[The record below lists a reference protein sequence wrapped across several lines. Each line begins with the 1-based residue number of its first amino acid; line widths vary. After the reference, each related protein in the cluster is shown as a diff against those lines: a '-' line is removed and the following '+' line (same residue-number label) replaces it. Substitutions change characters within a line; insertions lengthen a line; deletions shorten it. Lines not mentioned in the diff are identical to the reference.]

1 LLQLRDFTDEKSC
14 TSAPDG
20 WVSDVAPSNLYLAR
34 LFCPG
39 EPRNDDSSSFAQMRT
54 LALVMAGGQGTRL
67 HPLTRDRAK
76 PAVPF
81 GGKYRIIDFV
91 LSNLVNSGIYAI
103 YVLVQWRSQSLIE
116 HLKDGWQFGGMLP
129 DHFVIPVPAQMRM
142 GETWYQGTADA
153 IFQNLNLLDDTKP
166 DLVAVFGAD
175 HIYRM
180 DIQQMIEFHMDR
192 KAAVTVATLPVAVD
206 EANQFGIV
214 QVDSGLR
221 VSSFVEK
228 PDNPAQMPGAPGRS
242 LASMGNYLFN
252 PEVLREALI
261 EDSITENSNHDFGRD
276 LIPALINRVPVYA
289 YNFMT
294 NRIRGDSELNLS
306 YWRDVGTLDAYFEAN
321 MDLRDARPHLN
332 MYNPYWPLRTA
343 YFDQPPA
350 KFVFDENGRRG
361 LALHSV
367 ISEGCIVSGGAV
379 RNSVLGRSVFVHSY
393 SLVEDSVIMDYVEIG
408 RHAKIRRAIIDKN
421 VYVPEGEEIG
431 YDLERDR
438 QRFFVTDSGLVV
450 IPKGPKRE
458 RSVL

>member
-1 LLQLRDFTDEKSC
+1 
-14 TSAPDG
+14 
-20 WVSDVAPSNLYLAR
+20 
-34 LFCPG
+34 
-39 EPRNDDSSSFAQMRT
+39 MRT

-142 GETWYQGTADA
+142 GELWYQGTADA
-153 IFQNLNLLDDTKP
+153 IFQNLNLIDDTKP

-180 DIQQMIEFHMDR
+180 DIQQMIEFHVDR

-221 VSSFVEK
+221 VSGFVEK
-228 PDNPAQMPGAPGRS
+228 PDNPPQMPGAPGRS
-242 LASMGNYLFN
+242 LASMGNYLFS

-261 EDSITENSNHDFGRD
+261 EDSIREDSNHDFGRD
-276 LIPALINRVPVYA
+276 LIPALIDRVPVYA

-294 NRIRGDSELNLS
+294 NRIRGDSEVNLS
-306 YWRDVGTLDAYFEAN
+306 YWRDVGTLDTYYEAN

-332 MYNPYWPLRTA
+332 LYNPLWPLRTA
-343 YFDQPPA
+343 YYDQPPA

-367 ISEGCIVSGGAV
+367 ISEGCIVSGGAI

-393 SLVEDSVIMDYVEIG
+393 SLVEDSVIMDYAEIG

>member
-1 LLQLRDFTDEKSC
+1 
-14 TSAPDG
+14 
-20 WVSDVAPSNLYLAR
+20 
-34 LFCPG
+34 
-39 EPRNDDSSSFAQMRT
+39 
-54 LALVMAGGQGTRL
+54 MAGGHGTRL

-91 LSNLVNSGIYAI
+91 LSSLVNSGIYAI
-103 YVLVQWRSQSLIE
+103 YILVQWRSQSLIQ

-129 DHFVIPVPAQMRM
+129 DHFVIPVPAQMRL

-153 IFQNLNLLDDTKP
+153 IFQNLNLMNDFQP

-180 DIQQMIEFHMDR
+180 DIQQMISFHVDR
-192 KAAVTVATLPVAVD
+192 KAAVSVATLPVPVE
-206 EANQFGIV
+206 EASQFGV
-214 QVDSGLR
+214 LEVDSGLR
-221 VSSFVEK
+221 VVGFQEK
-228 PDNPAQMPGAPGRS
+228 PQSAPSRLPGAPGKC
-242 LASMGNYLFN
+242 LASMGNYLFD
-252 PEVLREALI
+252 PEVLRQALI
-261 EDSITENSNHDFGRD
+261 DDSTSGGSRHDFGHD
-276 LIPALINRVPVYA
+276 LIPSLIERVPVYA

-294 NRIRGDSELNLS
+294 NRIRGDSEVNLS

-332 MYNPYWPLRTA
+332 LYNTHWPLRTA
-343 YFDQPPA
+343 YNDEAPA

-361 LALHSV
+361 QALHSV
-367 ISEGCIVSGGAV
+367 ISEGCIVSGGTV
-379 RNSVLGRSVFVHSY
+379 RNSVLGRSVFIHSY
-393 SLVEDSVIMDYVEIG
+393 SHIEDSVVMDYAEIG
-408 RHAKIRRAIIDKN
+408 RHARIRRAIIDKN
-421 VYVPEGEEIG
+421 VYVPDGEEIG

-458 RSVL
+458 RRML

>member
-1 LLQLRDFTDEKSC
+1 
-14 TSAPDG
+14 
-20 WVSDVAPSNLYLAR
+20 
-34 LFCPG
+34 
-39 EPRNDDSSSFAQMRT
+39 MRT

-142 GETWYQGTADA
+142 GELWYQGTADA
-153 IFQNLNLLDDTKP
+153 IFQNLNLIDDTKP
-166 DLVAVFGAD
+166 
-175 HIYRM
+175 
-180 DIQQMIEFHMDR
+180 
-192 KAAVTVATLPVAVD
+192 VTVATLPVSVD

-214 QVDSGLR
+214 KVDSGLR
-221 VSSFVEK
+221 VSGFVEK
-228 PDNPAQMPGAPGRS
+228 PDTPPQMPGAPGRS
-242 LASMGNYLFN
+242 LASMGNYLFS

-261 EDSITENSNHDFGRD
+261 EDSINEKSNHDFGRD

-289 YNFMT
+289 YNFRT
-294 NRIRGDSELNLS
+294 NRIRGDSEVNLS
-306 YWRDVGTLDAYFEAN
+306 YWRDVGTLEAYYEAN

-332 MYNPYWPLRTA
+332 LYNPYWPLRTA
-343 YFDQPPA
+343 YYDQPPA

-367 ISEGCIVSGGAV
+367 ISEGCIISGGSV
-379 RNSVLGRSVFVHSY
+379 RNSILGRSVFVHSY
-393 SLVEDSVIMDYVEIG
+393 SDIDDSVVMDYCNIG
-408 RHAKIRRAIIDKN
+408 RHARIRHAIIDKN
-421 VYVPEGEEIG
+421 VSIPEGEVIG
-431 YDLERDR
+431 YDLEQDR
-438 QRFFVTDSGLVV
+438 KRFFVTDSGIVV
-450 IPKGPKRE
+450 IPKAPKR
-458 RSVL
+458 

>member
-1 LLQLRDFTDEKSC
+1 
-14 TSAPDG
+14 
-20 WVSDVAPSNLYLAR
+20 
-34 LFCPG
+34 
-39 EPRNDDSSSFAQMRT
+39 MRT

-91 LSNLVNSGIYAI
+91 LSNFINSGIYAI

-153 IFQNLNLLDDTKP
+153 IFQNLNLIDDTKP

-228 PDNPAQMPGAPGRS
+228 PDNPPQMPGAPGRS

-252 PEVLREALI
+252 PQVLREALI
-261 EDSITENSNHDFGRD
+261 EDSIKENSNHDFGRD

-332 MYNPYWPLRTA
+332 LYNPLWPLRTA

-367 ISEGCIVSGGAV
+367 ISEGCIVSGGAI

-393 SLVEDSVIMDYVEIG
+393 SLVEDSVIMDYAEIG
-408 RHAKIRRAIIDKN
+408 RHVKIRRAIIDKN

>member
-1 LLQLRDFTDEKSC
+1 
-14 TSAPDG
+14 
-20 WVSDVAPSNLYLAR
+20 
-34 LFCPG
+34 
-39 EPRNDDSSSFAQMRT
+39 
-54 LALVMAGGQGTRL
+54 MAGGQGTRL

-91 LSNLVNSGIYAI
+91 LSNFINSGIYAI

-153 IFQNLNLLDDTKP
+153 IFQNLNLIDDTKP

-206 EANQFGIV
+206 EADQFGIV

-221 VSSFVEK
+221 VSGFVEK
-228 PDNPAQMPGAPGRS
+228 PDNPPQMPGAPGRS

-261 EDSITENSNHDFGRD
+261 EDSIAENSNHDFGRD

-332 MYNPYWPLRTA
+332 LYNPLWPLRTA

-367 ISEGCIVSGGAV
+367 ISEGCIVSGGAI

-393 SLVEDSVIMDYVEIG
+393 SLVEDSVIMDYAEIG
-408 RHAKIRRAIIDKN
+408 RHVKIRRAIIDKN

>member
-1 LLQLRDFTDEKSC
+1 
-14 TSAPDG
+14 
-20 WVSDVAPSNLYLAR
+20 
-34 LFCPG
+34 
-39 EPRNDDSSSFAQMRT
+39 
-54 LALVMAGGQGTRL
+54 MAGGQGTRL

-91 LSNLVNSGIYAI
+91 LSNFINSGIYAI

-153 IFQNLNLLDDTKP
+153 IFQNLNLIDDTKP

-206 EANQFGIV
+206 EADQFGIV

-228 PDNPAQMPGAPGRS
+228 PHNPPQMPGAPGRS

-252 PEVLREALI
+252 PQVLREALI
-261 EDSITENSNHDFGRD
+261 EDSIKENSNHDFGRD
-276 LIPALINRVPVYA
+276 LIPALINRVPIYA

-332 MYNPYWPLRTA
+332 LYNPLWPLRTA

-367 ISEGCIVSGGAV
+367 ISEGCIVSGGAI

-393 SLVEDSVIMDYVEIG
+393 SLVEDSVIMDYAEIG
-408 RHAKIRRAIIDKN
+408 RHVKIRRAIIDKN